1 MREKHH
7 CETSVVVL
15 SLLLSAKLEKL
26 HREGPVA
33 VCDDYLAVDE
43 TTDVQGRNPRSW
55 WRRSSL
61 TRRRPSAIRRAVA
74 TKAAAKI
81 EVDFEYG
88 FNNSKVVNVHDASGQ

>member
-1 MREKHH
+1 MKNH
-7 CETSVVVL
+7 CATQRRL
-15 SLLLSAKLEKL
+15 SLLPSVKLEKL

-43 TTDVQGRNPRSW
+43 TTDEQGRNPRSW

-88 FNNSKVVNVHDASGQ
+88 FNNSKVVNVHDTSGQ